1 MGLNDTAP
9 TLVYAPNSW
18 WGPAV
23 FSHDGSKLLLTM
35 WDGNRDNISSVN
47 LDGSNLTAL
56 TTSTDTDNFSPVP
69 YKNLIVFNR
78 YNSDTSSWDI
88 YAMNQDGTNQAPVHS
103 TANTWETLL
112 DSYWSGD

>member
-1 MGLNDTAP
+1 MGLHDTAP

-23 FSHDGSKLLLTM
+23 FSHDGTKLLLTM
-35 WDGNRDNISSVN
+35 WDGNHDNISSVN

-69 YKNLIVFNR
+69 YKNVIVFNR

-88 YAMNQDGTNQAPVHS
+88 YRMNQDGTNQALVHT
-103 TANTWETLL
+103 TANTWETLI